1 MSKLRDS
8 ARGQDCMIRI
18 PGVCN
23 HDPETTV
30 LCHQN
35 GGGMGM
41 KTADIEGAFGCSLC
55 HDIVDGRVRQYSY
68 TRMEIKIMFFEAAA
82 RTRDYWLKN
91 GFITIK

>member
-1 MSKLRDS
+1 MSKLRES
-8 ARGQDCMIRI
+8 ARGQQCQIRI

-41 KTADIEGAFGCSLC
+41 KTSDIEGAFGCNLC
-55 HDIVDGRVRQYSY
+55 HDVVDGRTRQYHY
-68 TRMEIKIMFFEAAA
+68 TRNEIKLMFFEAAA
-82 RTRDYWLKN
+82 RTREYWLKN
-91 GFITIK
+91 GFITTK